1 MFYCHYILCILCI
14 IVIIT
19 IIIISSIIVPIIYIY
34 ITLLILLFTISLV
47 KMMVM
52 MMMVMMMMMMMVMI
66 MMIIIIITI
75 IIVILNYTRNCFVM
89 VLHSIWSF
97 LSGQRWNRHHGTPFK
112 DHRRLCSGS
121 GANEGHHFGGC
132 QQTGLRYHRSHTT
145 GVWICISRQPEFG
158 CRLSL

>member
-52 MMMVMMMMMMMVMI
+52 MMMVMMMMMMVMI